1 MRDSTHTFLTPFQ
14 KPILVTHNEESEP
27 IGRIIAAKY
36 VDTSLIL
43 KDSVQSLVDKFNLED
58 KTFRNFINGN
68 MEILDQVSYIQDTLY
83 DKMSDDPNFEG
94 LGYAEIVAHITDQ
107 AAIEKFLD
115 KRYLTGSVSAG
126 TDRAICSI
134 CKEDWS
140 GKGRCE
146 HTPGKVYDKKKAFLV
161 GGKFTYEH
169 WAVVNTPADGHS
181 QAFQISEIPLIDSK
195 EEESQLVYEIPNISI
210 ELLDSYSEEEAMKVI
225 EPTETE
231 TVVVDE
237 TTPVIVEE
245 KVVDN
250 VETQDEVES
259 LDDFLTRILALET
272 KISDEDN
279 EKLYQLMIDE
289 MKESGLF
296 DEKQLED
303 AVLSTEKRKK
313 LAKSTFCGPGKSFP
327 VPDCAHVTAAR
338 RLIGRYK
345 GEGSKETI
353 LACVARKAKAM
364 GCDKME
370 DSVPPVEPVV
380 ETKTTDEVVTT
391 KDDMNH
397 VGILSLLLEV
407 VRANK
412 WSMEENK
419 PLTEEQLAMV
429 QELISALAQLV
440 TVEELSDAILSEKA
454 GLSSTLS
461 DRIESSL
468 LDEVVKLETQLGE
481 VRDENQNLK
490 NEMSLTIK
498 ESETLRDSVISTK
511 VELRKM
517 KQEHLAVLK
526 SLKDK
531 KVVTTE
537 ELKTLED
544 STLDTEL
551 DSLNTFKL
559 EDVVNKLSDGM
570 SRVPTESVENP
581 MEVLDNA
588 GKNETIITSI
598 VQDELKHIELKYL
611 ELLERNSN
619 TAKNYLKVNLER
631 LKKEG
636 KLP

>member
-1 MRDSTHTFLTPFQ
+1 
-14 KPILVTHNEESEP
+14 
-27 IGRIIAAKY
+27 
-36 VDTSLIL
+36 
-43 KDSVQSLVDKFNLED
+43 
-58 KTFRNFINGN
+58 
-68 MEILDQVSYIQDTLY
+68 
-83 DKMSDDPNFEG
+83 
-94 LGYAEIVAHITDQ
+94 
-107 AAIEKFLD
+107 
-115 KRYLTGSVSAG
+115 
-126 TDRAICSI
+126 
-134 CKEDWS
+134 
-140 GKGRCE
+140 
-146 HTPGKVYDKKKAFLV
+146 
-161 GGKFTYEH
+161 
-169 WAVVNTPADGHS
+169 
-181 QAFQISEIPLIDSK
+181 
-195 EEESQLVYEIPNISI
+195 
-210 ELLDSYSEEEAMKVI
+210 
-225 EPTETE
+225 
-231 TVVVDE
+231 
-237 TTPVIVEE
+237 
-245 KVVDN
+245 
-250 VETQDEVES
+250 
-259 LDDFLTRILALET
+259 
-272 KISDEDN
+272 
-279 EKLYQLMIDE
+279 
-289 MKESGLF
+289 
-296 DEKQLED
+296 
-303 AVLSTEKRKK
+303 
-313 LAKSTFCGPGKSFP
+313 
-327 VPDCAHVTAAR
+327 
-338 RLIGRYK
+338 
-345 GEGSKETI
+345 
-353 LACVARKAKAM
+353 M